1 MNIKTVVF
9 DLVKAPKAPTD
20 KVQSS
25 APSPFE
31 ENKTIEP
38 KEKTIRKT
46 MEEWKFDS
54 KYLERE
60 NQLECLIA
68 CAPTVGT
75 PFTATGAP
83 IVGIPS
89 ITVGLST
96 DTSSNI
102 RAELRRQV
110 CAKISGYKSQD
121 MKKGIYDDAK
131 FVRFDDVVALMAG
144 RKMSCFYCKKQAL
157 LFYEYSRDCDQW
169 TLERIDNTRGHNV
182 DNVEI
187 ACLNCNLRRRTMYHE
202 RYVFTKQ
209 MATVRLLD

>member
-9 DLVKAPKAPTD
+9 DLVKAPK
-20 KVQSS
+20 VQSS
-25 APSPFE
+25 VPTVKASFE

-60 NQLECLIA
+60 NQLECL
-68 CAPTVGT
+68 
-75 PFTATGAP
+75 TAS
-83 IVGIPS
+83 VPS
-89 ITVGLST
+89 ITVGDVPT
-96 DTSSNI
+96 I
-102 RAELRRQV
+102 RTELRRQV

-209 MATVRLLD
+209 MGTVRLLD

>member
-9 DLVKAPKAPTD
+9 DLSTGKST
-20 KVQSS
+20 
-25 APSPFE
+25 PSPFE

-68 CAPTVGT
+68 
-75 PFTATGAP
+75 TGAP
-83 IVGIPS
+83 IATCAPS
-89 ITVGLST
+89 IIVGLST

-102 RAELRRQV
+102 RTELRRQV

-131 FVRFDDVVALMAG
+131 FVRFDDVVALMAE

-169 TLERIDNTRGHNV
+169 TLERIDNARGHNV

-209 MATVRLLD
+209 MGTVRLLD

>member
-1 MNIKTVVF
+1 MNIKTVVV

-20 KVQSS
+20 KA
-25 APSPFE
+25 APTVKVLFE

-60 NQLECLIA
+60 NQLECLI
-68 CAPTVGT
+68 VG
-75 PFTATGAP
+75 
-83 IVGIPS
+83 
-89 ITVGLST
+89 
-96 DTSSNI
+96 DDDNI

-131 FVRFDDVVALMAG
+131 FVRFDDVVALMAE

-157 LFYEYSRDCDQW
+157 LFYEYSRDCNQW

-209 MATVRLLD
+209 MGTVRLLE

>member
-9 DLVKAPKAPTD
+9 DLVKAPK
-20 KVQSS
+20 V
-25 APSPFE
+25 PSPFE

-60 NQLECLIA
+60 NQLECLTA
-68 CAPTVGT
+68 SAP
-75 PFTATGAP
+75 
-83 IVGIPS
+83 
-89 ITVGLST
+89 LSV

-102 RAELRRQV
+102 CVNNIRTELRRQV

-131 FVRFDDVVALMAG
+131 FVRFDDVVALMAE

-169 TLERIDNTRGHNV
+169 TLERIDNARGHNV

-209 MATVRLLD
+209 MGTVRLLD

>member
-9 DLVKAPKAPTD
+9 DLVKAQSSASTGKA
-20 KVQSS
+20 QSS
-25 APSPFE
+25 APTFKAAPTVKVSALFE

-60 NQLECLIA
+60 NQLECLI
-68 CAPTVGT
+68 VGD
-75 PFTATGAP
+75 G
-83 IVGIPS
+83 
-89 ITVGLST
+89 
-96 DTSSNI
+96 DNI
-102 RAELRRQV
+102 RTELRRQV

-131 FVRFDDVVALMAG
+131 FVRFDDVVALMAD

-157 LFYEYSRDCDQW
+157 LFYEYSRDCNQW

-209 MATVRLLD
+209 MGTVRLLE

>member
-9 DLVKAPKAPTD
+9 DLSTGKAPTV
-20 KVQSS
+20 KAQSS
-25 APSPFE
+25 VKTPSTMKVLIE

-60 NQLECLIA
+60 NQLECL
-68 CAPTVGT
+68 TVGD
-75 PFTATGAP
+75 GAP
-83 IVGIPS
+83 S
-89 ITVGLST
+89 ISVGLST

-102 RAELRRQV
+102 RTELRRQV

-131 FVRFDDVVALMAG
+131 FVRFDNVVTLMAE

-169 TLERIDNTRGHNV
+169 TLERIDNARGHNV

-209 MATVRLLD
+209 MGTVRLLD

>member
-9 DLVKAPKAPTD
+9 DLSTGKATTVKA
-20 KVQSS
+20 S
-25 APSPFE
+25 FE

-68 CAPTVGT
+68 CAPTVGD
-75 PFTATGAP
+75 G
-83 IVGIPS
+83 VPS

-121 MKKGIYDDAK
+121 MKKGIFDDAK

-144 RKMSCFYCKKQAL
+144 RQMSCFYCKKQAL

-209 MATVRLLD
+209 MGTVRLLD

>member
-9 DLVKAPKAPTD
+9 DLSTGKVQSSATTVKAPKAPTD
-20 KVQSS
+20 KATTMKVLI
-25 APSPFE
+25 E

-60 NQLECLIA
+60 NQLECLI
-68 CAPTVGT
+68 VGD
-75 PFTATGAP
+75 GN
-83 IVGIPS
+83 
-89 ITVGLST
+89 
-96 DTSSNI
+96 NI

-169 TLERIDNTRGHNV
+169 TLERIDNARGHNV

-209 MATVRLLD
+209 MGTVRLLE

>member
-9 DLVKAPKAPTD
+9 DLVKAPK
-20 KVQSS
+20 

-54 KYLERE
+54 KYLERA
-60 NQLECLIA
+60 NQLECLIVTG
-68 CAPTVGT
+68 APIAIGA
-75 PFTATGAP
+75 PIATGAP
-83 IVGIPS
+83 
-89 ITVGLST
+89 LSV
-96 DTSSNI
+96 DTSSNTCVNNI

-169 TLERIDNTRGHNV
+169 TLERIDNARGHNV

-202 RYVFTKQ
+202 RYVVTKQ
-209 MATVRLLD
+209 MATVRLLE